1 MQRVA
6 LTLLLLVVAPDIG
19 AAQDVVVMSLGGD
32 APTAIARQ
40 AREAVAAALTEDG
53 LEVLPDADLGLRVS
67 PARLAECQQ
76 TACAYAIGRE
86 LGVSMVAA
94 VATWTADGEAS
105 SLTISLIVGPT
116 RSHTATEEVTDAGLL
131 AAARAAVTAAQSS
144 RRRALIIEG
153 SSSPVPHAETSSGFS
168 TTSPGEEPPGQ
179 PSVLQAERSLEEWIL
194 PSLLGVVGLALVGTA
209 VYAMLGESCDQFGSS
224 GVCLRGTR
232 PNYGLGVTFAIV
244 GGLSIA
250 GALLWLIVGGE
261 PTPMEDIDV
270 VFGRDGVGVRF

>member
-6 LTLLLLVVAPDIG
+6 LSLLLLITSPAVG

-32 APTAIARQ
+32 APAPIARQ

-67 PARLAECQQ
+67 PSRLAGCQQ
-76 TACAYAIGRE
+76 SACAFAIGRE

-94 VATWTADGEAS
+94 VATWAAEGEAS
-105 SLTISLIVGPT
+105 SITISLIVGPT
-116 RSHTATEEVTDAGLL
+116 RSHTATEEVTDGGLR

-153 SSSPVPHAETSSGFS
+153 SSSPSVHAETPRSSS
-168 TTSPGEEPPGQ
+168 TGPGEEPAAL

-194 PSLLGVVGLALVGTA
+194 PSLLGVVGLALVGAA
-209 VYAMLGESCDQFGSS
+209 VYAMLGETCDQLGSS

-250 GALLWLIVGGE
+250 GALLWLIVGGQ